1 MLPSFNHIFS
11 DHPDNSRVWL
21 YLANRKL
28 DATELHF
35 AEEKLFEFLKT
46 WKAHGKSLSSNGAIF
61 FSQYLVLIV
70 NEDAESASGCSI
82 DSSVHFV
89 KSLGNELNLDFFNR
103 LNVLTF
109 VSENETKSSNYFEAM
124 KGTIPYLNPL
134 IETLGELRENWLLT
148 PVIK

>member
-1 MLPSFNHIFS
+1 MQLNFKNLFPELP
-11 DHPDNSRVWL
+11 DHSRVWL

-28 DATELHF
+28 DSTELHY
-35 AEEKLFEFLKT
+35 AEEQLQSFLKS
-46 WKAHGKSLSSNGAIF
+46 WAAHGKNLFCDGRF
-61 FSQYLVLIV
+61 LFDQYLILVV
-70 NEDAESASGCSI
+70 DEKQESASGCSI
-82 DSSVHFV
+82 DSSVRFV
-89 KSLGNELNLDFFNR
+89 KSLGNELGVDFFNR

-109 VSENETKSSNYFEAM
+109 VSENKTKSSNYFQAM